1 MFTIYAISLLLIG
14 LSGVMLDMHRRNW
27 RATQQDASLTDRD
40 RRFAQAQFRR
50 RTQGSG
56 IIGALGAA
64 IGIWPLVPPDPW
76 PMLLY
81 VGSLGGACLCVML
94 LGALD
99 AWATRQN
106 YARLRSEQLAAQVK
120 LVRELRRDDG

>member
-1 MFTIYAISLLLIG
+1 MFSVYVISLFLIG
-14 LSGVMLDMHRRNW
+14 LSGVLLDMHRRSW
-27 RATQQDASLTDRD
+27 SAAKEDSALMERD

-50 RTQGSG
+50 RTQASG

-106 YARLRSEQLAAQVK
+106 YARLRSEQLTDQVK